1 MIDLI
6 FDRLLDHYGVSTL
19 QELAPHMGVTAG
31 ALSNWKRR
39 QSIVPIKKKCRELG
53 IFEDIFDDETQKLLL
68 QLENNYGNNAQ
79 NVYGSQSQSA
89 TANSVDPA
97 TMALFLE
104 QYQKAEKE
112 GRIKEFRL
120 HIMEFAGE

>member
-1 MIDLI
+1 MVQNEASIAI
-6 FDRLLDHYGVSTL
+6 EKLLNYFRVSTISA
-19 QELAPHMGVTAG
+19 LANKLGISQPSISA
-31 ALSNWKRR
+31 WKKNNYISAI
-39 QSIVPIKKKCRELG
+39 QKKCRELG
-53 IFEDIFDDETQKLLL
+53 IYGEIFGQN
-68 QLENNYGNNAQ
+68 QNFENNYGNNAQ
-79 NVYGSQSQSA
+79 NVYGSQAQSA